1 MQADPK
7 AKRILDVLGKL
18 FNDVANY
25 IPADDRPD
33 VTPLIEDL
41 VKALQAPSVS
51 DWKGH
56 KFAPPFK
63 AETVEWQYNN
73 WQPSEKD
80 VLVASFPKT
89 GTTWMSQIVKHI
101 IYKDNEE
108 TLKMA
113 KVLTANNTYLES
125 GTPLNYEVMEK
136 LPWERKI
143 WGTHNPANLINMN
156 RLMENKCKIIYVMRN
171 PKDQFVSWYNM
182 CMTFPHR
189 KAEAMA
195 KLYPSDW
202 NDFFQVYINGKQ
214 PMSDKEGEWYPDHI
228 LSWYPYRDQENV
240 LFVMYEDLKKNPATE
255 IGKIAKFVGVNRS
268 DTEIDEIVEAT
279 SFESMKRDASNIHNQ
294 LSFFRKGQVGSWKNH
309 FTVAQSELMD
319 QKFREKISGTDITFT
334 YE

>member
-89 GTTWMSQIVKHI
+89 G
-101 IYKDNEE
+101 
-108 TLKMA
+108 
-113 KVLTANNTYLES
+113 
-125 GTPLNYEVMEK
+125 
-136 LPWERKI
+136 KI
-143 WGTHNPANLINMN
+143 CKPVIAIFVCQQFWQQYFNL
-156 RLMENKCKIIYVMRN
+156 L
-171 PKDQFVSWYNM
+171 QFKS
-182 CMTFPHR
+182 H
-189 KAEAMA
+189 
-195 KLYPSDW
+195 
-202 NDFFQVYINGKQ
+202 FQ
-214 PMSDKEGEWYPDHI
+214 
-228 LSWYPYRDQENV
+228 
-240 LFVMYEDLKKNPATE
+240 
-255 IGKIAKFVGVNRS
+255 
-268 DTEIDEIVEAT
+268 
-279 SFESMKRDASNIHNQ
+279 
-294 LSFFRKGQVGSWKNH
+294 
-309 FTVAQSELMD
+309 
-319 QKFREKISGTDITFT
+319 
-334 YE
+334 